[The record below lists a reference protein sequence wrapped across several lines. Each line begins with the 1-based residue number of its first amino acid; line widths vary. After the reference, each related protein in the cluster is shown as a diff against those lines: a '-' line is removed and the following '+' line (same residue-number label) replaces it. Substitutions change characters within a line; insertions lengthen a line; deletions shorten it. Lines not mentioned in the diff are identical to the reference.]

1 MELKNQVVSLDLA
14 KKMKELGFEQ
24 ESIFRWVCRKNGKIS
39 LKFSRSVFMDNQWE
53 ISAYTVAELGEIG
66 KRGKIGI
73 TAYSEMTKHWWVTGG
88 EWIVEKQK
96 YSHLEEGEKWAD
108 VLAKMLIYLKE
119 QKLI

>member
-1 MELKNQVVSLDLA
+1 MN
-14 KKMKELGFEQ
+14 ELGFEQ
-24 ESIFRWVCRKNGKIS
+24 D
-39 LKFSRSVFMDNQWE
+39 SVFTWVQDTENGEYKLESFNSDFHGAVHNYWACGRDDKEHPMF
-53 ISAYTVAELGEIG
+53 SAYTVAELGEIG
-66 KRGKIGI
+66 KMGKIGI

-119 QKLI
+119 QELI